1 MFSHTLTRLDTLAE
15 DGSQRSAPA
24 RSFHSLPEP
33 FPMPELPLRVL
44 VLEDHA
50 FQRSVAVNMLRTLGC
65 REVFEASDGA
75 QALALLQA
83 VGTVD
88 VALCDLQMEGMD
100 GLEFLQRVG
109 ATGQVK
115 SVIISSSLS
124 ADLRRAVHQMVAL
137 LGLELLGDV
146 GKPLHVQVLADLLDK
161 AVNRPAMPQPPV
173 AAMKLADEAAVRQ
186 ALAEQQLQAWYQP
199 KFNLHSG
206 EVCGVEVLCRWLH
219 PMQGVISPALFMPVL
234 ERCGLLDELLFLQL
248 EQALTVQ
255 RRAHEQGFPLNVA
268 FNLQAVQLASG
279 ELTSTLRSLLARH
292 ATSGASL
299 TFELTESGLLEAPA
313 TSLETLVRLRMM
325 GCRLSID
332 DFGAGF
338 SSLQRLCQLPFNEIK
353 LDADFIRNLQHEPR
367 CRAAI
372 SSTLAL
378 GETLGMSVVIEGIE
392 TDAQRR
398 ELLALGCTLGQGYW
412 YARPMPGEEL
422 LSWLHQRS
430 DRQTSDE

>member
-1 MFSHTLTRLDTLAE
+1 MFERFCE
-15 DGSQRSAPA
+15 R
-24 RSFHSLPEP
+24 
-33 FPMPELPLRVL
+33 PLRVL

-50 FQRSVAVNMLRTLGC
+50 FQRSVAVNMLRALGC
-65 REVFEASDGA
+65 REVLEASDGA
-75 QALALLQA
+75 EALALLES

-88 VALCDLQMEGMD
+88 VALCDLQMDGMD

-109 ATGQVK
+109 ASGQVK

-137 LGLELLGDV
+137 LGMDLLGDV
-146 GKPLHVQVLADLLDK
+146 GKPLHAQVLADLLDK
-161 AVNRPAMPQPPV
+161 AVNRPVTPLP
-173 AAMKLADEAAVRQ
+173 AATAVTLASEAAVRQ
-186 ALAEQQLQAWYQP
+186 ALAEQQLHAWYQP
-199 KFNLHSG
+199 KFNLHTG

-219 PMQGVISPALFMPVL
+219 PTRGIISPALFMPVL
-234 ERCGLLDELLFLQL
+234 ERCGLLDALLFTQL
-248 EQALTVQ
+248 EQALLVQ
-255 RRAHEQGFPLNVA
+255 SSAREQGFALNIA
-268 FNLQAVQLASG
+268 FNLQATQLASG
-279 ELTSTLRSLLARH
+279 ELTSTLLSLLARH
-292 ATSGASL
+292 ASTGASL

-353 LDADFIRNLQHEPR
+353 LDADFIRNLEHEPR

-398 ELLALGCTLGQGYW
+398 ELLALGCTQGQGYW
-412 YARPMPGEEL
+412 YARPMSGVDL
-422 LSWLHQRS
+422 LGWLQQRNEHQAK
-430 DRQTSDE
+430 DE

>member
-1 MFSHTLTRLDTLAE
+1 MFERFCE
-15 DGSQRSAPA
+15 R
-24 RSFHSLPEP
+24 
-33 FPMPELPLRVL
+33 PLRVL

-50 FQRSVAVNMLRTLGC
+50 FQRSVAVNMLRALGC
-65 REVFEASDGA
+65 REVLEASDGA
-75 QALALLQA
+75 EALALLES

-88 VALCDLQMEGMD
+88 VALCDLQMDGMD

-109 ATGQVK
+109 PSGQVK

-137 LGLELLGDV
+137 LGMDLLGDV
-146 GKPLHVQVLADLLDK
+146 GKPLHAQVLADLLDK
-161 AVNRPAMPQPPV
+161 AVNRPVTPLP
-173 AAMKLADEAAVRQ
+173 AATAVTLASEAAVRQ
-186 ALAEQQLQAWYQP
+186 ALAEQQLHAWYQP
-199 KFNLHSG
+199 KFNLHTG

-219 PMQGVISPALFMPVL
+219 PTRGIISPALFMPVL
-234 ERCGLLDELLFLQL
+234 ERCGLLDALLFTQL
-248 EQALTVQ
+248 EQALLVQ
-255 RRAHEQGFPLNVA
+255 SSAREQGFALNIA
-268 FNLQAVQLASG
+268 FNLQATQLASG
-279 ELTSTLRSLLARH
+279 ELTSTLLSLLARH
-292 ATSGASL
+292 ATTGASL

-353 LDADFIRNLQHEPR
+353 LDADFIRNLEHEPR

-398 ELLALGCTLGQGYW
+398 ELLALGCTQGQGYW
-412 YARPMPGEEL
+412 YARPMSGVDLLGWLQQRNEHQAKDERPGF
-422 LSWLHQRS
+422 
-430 DRQTSDE
+430 

>member
-1 MFSHTLTRLDTLAE
+1 MFERFCE
-15 DGSQRSAPA
+15 R
-24 RSFHSLPEP
+24 
-33 FPMPELPLRVL
+33 PLRVL

-50 FQRSVAVNMLRTLGC
+50 FQRSVAVNMLRALGC
-65 REVFEASDGA
+65 REVLEASDGA
-75 QALALLQA
+75 EALALLES

-88 VALCDLQMEGMD
+88 VALCDLQMDGMD

-109 ATGQVK
+109 ASGQVK

-137 LGLELLGDV
+137 LGMDLLGDV
-146 GKPLHVQVLADLLDK
+146 GKPLHAQVLADLLDK
-161 AVNRPAMPQPPV
+161 AVNRPVTPLP
-173 AAMKLADEAAVRQ
+173 AATAVTLASEAAVRQ
-186 ALAEQQLQAWYQP
+186 ALAEQQLHAWYQP
-199 KFNLHSG
+199 KFNLHTG

-219 PMQGVISPALFMPVL
+219 PTRGIISPALFMPVL
-234 ERCGLLDELLFLQL
+234 ERCGLLDALLFTQL
-248 EQALTVQ
+248 EQALLVQ
-255 RRAHEQGFPLNVA
+255 SSAREQGFALNIA
-268 FNLQAVQLASG
+268 FNLQATQLASG
-279 ELTSTLRSLLARH
+279 ELTSTLLSLLARH
-292 ATSGASL
+292 SSTGASL

-353 LDADFIRNLQHEPR
+353 LDADFIRNLEHEPR

-398 ELLALGCTLGQGYW
+398 ELLALGCTQGQGYW
-412 YARPMPGEEL
+412 YARPMSGVDL
-422 LSWLHQRS
+422 LGWLQQRNEHQAK
-430 DRQTSDE
+430 DE

>member
-1 MFSHTLTRLDTLAE
+1 MFERFCE
-15 DGSQRSAPA
+15 R
-24 RSFHSLPEP
+24 
-33 FPMPELPLRVL
+33 PLRVL

-50 FQRSVAVNMLRTLGC
+50 FQRSVAVNMLRALGC
-65 REVFEASDGA
+65 REVLEASDGA
-75 QALALLQA
+75 EALALLES

-88 VALCDLQMEGMD
+88 VALCDLQMDGMD

-109 ATGQVK
+109 PSGQVK

-137 LGLELLGDV
+137 LGMDLLGDV
-146 GKPLHVQVLADLLDK
+146 GKPLHAQVLADLLDK
-161 AVNRPAMPQPPV
+161 AVNRPVTPLP
-173 AAMKLADEAAVRQ
+173 AATAVTLASEAAVRQ
-186 ALAEQQLQAWYQP
+186 ALAEQQLHAWYQP
-199 KFNLHSG
+199 KFNLHTG

-219 PMQGVISPALFMPVL
+219 PTRGIISPALFMPVL
-234 ERCGLLDELLFLQL
+234 ERCGLLDALLFTQL
-248 EQALTVQ
+248 EQALLVQ
-255 RRAHEQGFPLNVA
+255 SSAREQGFALNIA
-268 FNLQAVQLASG
+268 FNLQATQLASG
-279 ELTSTLRSLLARH
+279 ELTSTLLSLLARH
-292 ATSGASL
+292 ASTGASL

-353 LDADFIRNLQHEPR
+353 LDADFIRNLEHEPR

-398 ELLALGCTLGQGYW
+398 ELLALGCTQGQGYW
-412 YARPMPGEEL
+412 YARPMSGVDL
-422 LSWLHQRS
+422 LGWLQQRNEHQAK
-430 DRQTSDE
+430 DE

>member
-1 MFSHTLTRLDTLAE
+1 MFERFCE
-15 DGSQRSAPA
+15 R
-24 RSFHSLPEP
+24 
-33 FPMPELPLRVL
+33 PLRVL

-50 FQRSVAVNMLRTLGC
+50 FQRSVAVNMLRALGC
-65 REVFEASDGA
+65 REVLEASDGA
-75 QALALLQA
+75 EALALLES

-88 VALCDLQMEGMD
+88 VALCDLQMDGMD

-109 ATGQVK
+109 PSGQVK

-137 LGLELLGDV
+137 LGMDLLGDV
-146 GKPLHVQVLADLLDK
+146 GKPLHAQVLADLLDK
-161 AVNRPAMPQPPV
+161 AVNRPVTPLP
-173 AAMKLADEAAVRQ
+173 AATAVTLASEAAVRQ
-186 ALAEQQLQAWYQP
+186 ALAEQQLHAWYQP
-199 KFNLHSG
+199 KFNLHTG

-219 PMQGVISPALFMPVL
+219 PTRGIISPALFMPVL
-234 ERCGLLDELLFLQL
+234 ERCGLLDALLFTQL
-248 EQALTVQ
+248 EQALLVQ
-255 RRAHEQGFPLNVA
+255 SSAREQGFALNIA
-268 FNLQAVQLASG
+268 FNLQATQLASG
-279 ELTSTLRSLLARH
+279 ELTSTLLSLLARH
-292 ATSGASL
+292 ATTGASL

-353 LDADFIRNLQHEPR
+353 LDADFIRNLEHEPR

-398 ELLALGCTLGQGYW
+398 ELLALGCTQGQGYW
-412 YARPMPGEEL
+412 YARPMSGVDLLGWLQQRNEHQAKDESPGF
-422 LSWLHQRS
+422 
-430 DRQTSDE
+430 

>member
-1 MFSHTLTRLDTLAE
+1 MFERFCE
-15 DGSQRSAPA
+15 R
-24 RSFHSLPEP
+24 
-33 FPMPELPLRVL
+33 PLRVL

-50 FQRSVAVNMLRTLGC
+50 FQRSVAVNMLRALGC
-65 REVFEASDGA
+65 REVLEASDGA
-75 QALALLQA
+75 EALALLES

-88 VALCDLQMEGMD
+88 VALCDLQMDGMD

-109 ATGQVK
+109 ASGQVK

-137 LGLELLGDV
+137 LGMDLLGDV
-146 GKPLHVQVLADLLDK
+146 GKPLHAQVLADLLDK
-161 AVNRPAMPQPPV
+161 AVNRPVTPLP
-173 AAMKLADEAAVRQ
+173 AATAVTLASEAAVRQ
-186 ALAEQQLQAWYQP
+186 ALAEQQLHAWYQP
-199 KFNLHSG
+199 KFNLHTG

-219 PMQGVISPALFMPVL
+219 PTRGIISPALFMPVL
-234 ERCGLLDELLFLQL
+234 ERCGLLDALLFTQL
-248 EQALTVQ
+248 EQALLVQ
-255 RRAHEQGFPLNVA
+255 SSAREQGFALNIA
-268 FNLQAVQLASG
+268 FNLQATQLASG
-279 ELTSTLRSLLARH
+279 ELTSTLLSLLARH
-292 ATSGASL
+292 ASTGASL

-353 LDADFIRNLQHEPR
+353 LDADFIRNLEHEPR

-398 ELLALGCTLGQGYW
+398 ELLALGCTQGQGYW
-412 YARPMPGEEL
+412 YARPMSGVDL
-422 LSWLHQRS
+422 LCWLQQRNEHQAK
-430 DRQTSDE
+430 DE

>member
-1 MFSHTLTRLDTLAE
+1 MSD
-15 DGSQRSAPA
+15 
-24 RSFHSLPEP
+24 
-33 FPMPELPLRVL
+33 LPLRAL
-44 VLEDHA
+44 VLEDHP
-50 FQRSVAVNMLRTLGC
+50 FQRSVAVNILRTLGC
-65 REVFEASDGA
+65 REVLEASDGA
-75 QALALLQA
+75 QALALLDK

-109 ATGQVK
+109 ASGQVK

-124 ADLRRAVHQMVAL
+124 VDLRRAVHQMVAL

-146 GKPLHVQVLADLLDK
+146 GKPVHIQGLADLLKK
-161 AVNRPAMPQPPV
+161 AVDRPRVTCPP
-173 AAMKLADEAAVRQ
+173 AATVKLASAAAVRQ
-186 ALAEQQLQAWYQP
+186 ALAEQQLRAWYQP
-199 KFNLHSG
+199 KFNLHTG

-219 PMQGVISPALFMPVL
+219 PQQGIIAPALFMPVL
-234 ERCGLLDELLFLQL
+234 EQCGLLDALLFPQM

-255 RRAHEQGFPLNVA
+255 RSAGANGFAVSMA
-268 FNLQAVQLASG
+268 FNLQTVQLANA
-279 ELTSTLRSLLARH
+279 ELAASLKALLRRH
-292 ATSGASL
+292 GACGASL

-353 LDADFIRNLQHEPR
+353 LDADFVRNLADEPR

-378 GETLGMSVVIEGIE
+378 GEALGMSVVIEGIE

-398 ELLALGCTLGQGYW
+398 ELLALGCTQGQGYW
-412 YARPMPGEEL
+412 YAKPMAGADL
-422 LSWLHQRS
+422 LVWLQQRS
-430 DRQTSDE
+430 SADLG

>member
-1 MFSHTLTRLDTLAE
+1 MFERFCE
-15 DGSQRSAPA
+15 R
-24 RSFHSLPEP
+24 
-33 FPMPELPLRVL
+33 PLRVL

-50 FQRSVAVNMLRTLGC
+50 FQRSVAVNMLRALGC
-65 REVFEASDGA
+65 REVLEASDGA
-75 QALALLQA
+75 EALALLES

-88 VALCDLQMEGMD
+88 VALCDLQMDGMD

-109 ATGQVK
+109 PSGQVK

-137 LGLELLGDV
+137 LGMDLLGDV
-146 GKPLHVQVLADLLDK
+146 GKPLHAQVLADLLDK
-161 AVNRPAMPQPPV
+161 AVNRPVTPLP
-173 AAMKLADEAAVRQ
+173 AATAVTLASEAAVRQ
-186 ALAEQQLQAWYQP
+186 ALAEQQLHAWYQP
-199 KFNLHSG
+199 KFNLHTG

-219 PMQGVISPALFMPVL
+219 PTRGIISPALFMPVL
-234 ERCGLLDELLFLQL
+234 ERCGLLDALLFTQL
-248 EQALTVQ
+248 EQALLVQ
-255 RRAHEQGFPLNVA
+255 SSAREQGFALNIA
-268 FNLQAVQLASG
+268 FNLQATQLASG
-279 ELTSTLRSLLARH
+279 DLTSTLLSLLARH
-292 ATSGASL
+292 ATTGASL

-353 LDADFIRNLQHEPR
+353 LDADFIRNLEHEPR

-398 ELLALGCTLGQGYW
+398 ELLALGCTQGQGYW
-412 YARPMPGEEL
+412 YARPMSGVDL
-422 LSWLHQRS
+422 LGWLQQRNEHQAK
-430 DRQTSDE
+430 DE

>member
-1 MFSHTLTRLDTLAE
+1 MFERFCE
-15 DGSQRSAPA
+15 RQ
-24 RSFHSLPEP
+24 
-33 FPMPELPLRVL
+33 LRVL

-50 FQRSVAVNMLRTLGC
+50 FQRSVAVNMLRALGC
-65 REVFEASDGA
+65 REVLEASDGA
-75 QALALLQA
+75 EALALLES

-88 VALCDLQMEGMD
+88 VALCDLQMDGMD

-109 ATGQVK
+109 ASGQVK

-137 LGLELLGDV
+137 LGMDLLGDV
-146 GKPLHVQVLADLLDK
+146 GKPLHAQVLADLLDK
-161 AVNRPAMPQPPV
+161 AVNRPVTPLP
-173 AAMKLADEAAVRQ
+173 AATAVTLASEAAVRQ
-186 ALAEQQLQAWYQP
+186 ALAEQQLHAWYQP
-199 KFNLHSG
+199 KFNLHTG

-219 PMQGVISPALFMPVL
+219 PTRGIISPALFMPVL
-234 ERCGLLDELLFLQL
+234 ERCGLLDALLFTQL
-248 EQALTVQ
+248 EQALLVQ
-255 RRAHEQGFPLNVA
+255 SSAREQGFALNIA
-268 FNLQAVQLASG
+268 FNLQATQLASG
-279 ELTSTLRSLLARH
+279 ELTSTLLSLLARH
-292 ATSGASL
+292 ATTGASL

-353 LDADFIRNLQHEPR
+353 LDADFIRNLEHEPR

-398 ELLALGCTLGQGYW
+398 ELLALGCTQGQGYW
-412 YARPMPGEEL
+412 YARPMSGVDL
-422 LSWLHQRS
+422 LGWLQQRNEHQAK
-430 DRQTSDE
+430 DE